1 MKLNGISH
9 NQGSEMELSSL
20 TPQLACAGRDDKAS
34 RVRTPALS
42 LTLSLVREILSRI
55 EMKQRQLG

>member
-9 NQGSEMELSSL
+9 YQGSEMELSSL
-20 TPQLACAGRDDKAS
+20 TPQLAYADAMTRPLEFG
-34 RVRTPALS
+34 PLHPLS
-42 LTLSLVREILSRI
+42 LFLFREILSRI